1 MLLLPLHLVFLTYTL
16 QSVKYESHVSNYH
29 NHKNI
34 YGQIEKLSKASITLC
49 TQSALAFY
57 LYHKQIGGS
66 MNMLRNITLVSTLL
80 VVVGNSWA
88 TTNLSPAFS
97 IPVSGK
103 MELIIFITPH
113 ITQTPTPEVC
123 KEVEF
128 TLVIADW
135 DGSTDTGLGGV
146 RVAVLDSGID
156 FVPPF
161 VLSPGKLAKVTIPND
176 ESYRKNVSVELIMKP
191 EDAKA
196 VCGPKASAVVI
207 DSAGVPIGGPTKLN
221 EQFKTMPRMNM
232 ER

>member
-1 MLLLPLHLVFLTYTL
+1 
-16 QSVKYESHVSNYH
+16 
-29 NHKNI
+29 
-34 YGQIEKLSKASITLC
+34 
-49 TQSALAFY
+49 
-57 LYHKQIGGS
+57 
-66 MNMLRNITLVSTLL
+66 MNMLRNITLASTLL

-135 DGSTDTGLGGV
+135 DGSTDTGSGV

-156 FVPPF
+156 SFPPF

-176 ESYRKNVSVELIMKP
+176 EFYRKNVSVELIMKP
-191 EDAKA
+191 ADAKE

-207 DSAGVPIGGPTKLN
+207 DSAGIPISGPTKLN
-221 EQFKTMPRMNM
+221 DQFKTMPRTIMV
-232 ER
+232 R